1 MLRLRLS
8 LFAVLLAVAASPHA
22 GSAQAPNASPAA
34 GTSAIHPGTYDLEIA
49 FGGGVIKGTL
59 ELTAVGDSLTAKLH
73 VGDHE
78 PSFRSLTRN
87 GSHVVINVGEA
98 GTKIVYDLTFGAD
111 AVNGTLT
118 YNGDPGFVTGKRRKE

>member
-1 MLRLRLS
+1 VLRVS
-8 LFAVLLAVAASPHA
+8 IFAVVLAVAALPRP
-22 GSAQAPNASPAA
+22 GSAQAPNASPPAR
-34 GTSAIHPGTYDLEIA
+34 TSAIHPGTYDLEIA

-59 ELTAVGDSLTAKLH
+59 DLTAAGDSLTAKLH

-78 PSFRSLTRN
+78 PPVRSLTRN
-87 GSHVVINVGEA
+87 GSHVVLTVGGE
-98 GTKIVYDLTFGAD
+98 GTKIVYDLTFAAD

>member
-8 LFAVLLAVAASPHA
+8 LFAVVLAVAASPLA
-22 GSAQAPNASPAA
+22 GSAQAPNPSRA
-34 GTSAIHPGTYDLEIA
+34 GGGSAIHPGTYDLEIA

-59 ELTAVGDSLTAKLH
+59 ELTAIGDSLTAKLH

-78 PSFRSLTRN
+78 PPVRSLTRN

-98 GTKIVYDLTFGAD
+98 GTKIVYDLTFAVD
-111 AVNGTLT
+111 AVNGTLK
-118 YNGDPGFVTGKRRKE
+118 YNGDPGFVTGTRRKE